1 MEIIKI
7 KEAKSSNSVALEM
20 LEKQDLKEGTVIWVE
35 NQTNGRGQ
43 NTNVWESEP
52 GQNLTISIVLRPA
65 FLKPENQAYLSKIVS
80 LGLADYVGLFCSDVS
95 VKWFNDIYIKD
106 KKVAGIL
113 IENTWVGQ
121 KFNAAVIGIG
131 LNLNQEKFP
140 CNLANAV
147 SLKMMTEVPFV
158 LEESLKL
165 LHGLIMTRYEQLK
178 DSEFNNIDIK
188 YNSLLYKCGKETSFV
203 KDGEIFKAIIIK
215 VEPNG
220 HIQLK
225 HNDGK
230 VGCYGMHEIRM
241 I

>member
-1 MEIIKI
+1 MKIIKI
-7 KEAKSSNSVALEM
+7 KEAKSSNSAALE
-20 LEKQDLKEGTVIWVE
+20 LFEKQDLKEGTVIWVE

-52 GQNLTISIVLRPA
+52 GQNLTISIVLRPL

-80 LGLADYVGLFCSDVS
+80 LGLADYVGLFCSEVS
-95 VKWFNDIYIKD
+95 VKWFNDIFIRD

-113 IENTWVGQ
+113 IENTWLGQ
-121 KFNAAVIGIG
+121 KFNASIIGIG
-131 LNLNQEKFP
+131 LNLNQEKFSGSLP
-140 CNLANAV
+140 NAV

-178 DSEFNNIDIK
+178 ESDFKKIDES
-188 YNSLLYKCGKETSFV
+188 YNSLLYRSGKECSFV

-215 VEPNG
+215 VEANG
-220 HIQLK
+220 HLQLK
-225 HNDGK
+225 HNDGR
-230 VGCYGMHEIRM
+230 VGCYGMHEIKM

>member
-1 MEIIKI
+1 MKIIKI
-7 KEAKSSNSVALEM
+7 KEATSSNSLALEM
-20 LEKQDLKEGTVIWVE
+20 LEKQDLNDGTLIWVE

-43 NTNVWESEP
+43 NNNVWESES
-52 GQNLTISIVLRPA
+52 GQNLTFSIILKPS
-65 FLKPENQAYLSKIVS
+65 FLKPEHQAYLSKIVS
-80 LGLADYVGLFCSDVS
+80 LGLADYVGLFCSEVS
-95 VKWFNDIYIKD
+95 VKWFNDIYIKN

-113 IENTWVGQ
+113 IENTWLGQ
-121 KFNAAVIGIG
+121 KINTSVIGIG

-140 CNLANAV
+140 TALPNAV

-178 DSEFNNIDIK
+178 ESEFKNIDEC
-188 YNSLLYKCGKETSFV
+188 YNSLLYRCGKECSFV
-203 KDGEIFKAIIIK
+203 KDGEIFKAVIIK

-225 HNDGK
+225 HSDGK
-230 VGCYGMHEIRM
+230 VGCYGMHEVRM